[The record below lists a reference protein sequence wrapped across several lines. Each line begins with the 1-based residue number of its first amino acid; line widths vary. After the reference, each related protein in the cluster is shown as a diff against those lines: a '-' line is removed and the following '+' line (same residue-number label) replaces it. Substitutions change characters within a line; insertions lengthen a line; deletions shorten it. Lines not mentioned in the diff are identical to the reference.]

1 MDKNRILEITFE
13 TIKESTEWG
22 LDCDNKNYGYW
33 IDGVVAMTE
42 SLLDE
47 LDKTVSVT
55 NEEKLD
61 NKFIEELQLLQH

>member
-47 LDKTVSVT
+47 LDKKR
-55 NEEKLD
+55 NYYEKA
-61 NKFIEELQLLQH
+61 NKLNIQ